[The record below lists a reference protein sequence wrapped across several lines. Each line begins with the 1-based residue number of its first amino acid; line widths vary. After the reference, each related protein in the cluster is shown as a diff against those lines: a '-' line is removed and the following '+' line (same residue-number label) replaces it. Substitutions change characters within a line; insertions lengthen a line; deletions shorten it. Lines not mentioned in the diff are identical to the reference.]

1 MFLVG
6 SVVVAAGTVI
16 SACSGDDATS
26 SSSADPSSTKPSE
39 TPVTDTPTSAT
50 EIPVTAPVSS
60 PVTSPATT
68 LPEPELPG
76 DPFTLGVASGDPDT
90 TSVVLW
96 TRLAPDPLHGGG
108 MPDADVAVTWELASD
123 EDFGGVLATGTAVAT
138 ATFAHSVHVVATPDS
153 PTTSQ
158 LFYRFTVGTYTS
170 PTGRTRLAPTGEVA
184 STTFVSASCQ
194 NYEDGYYSAH
204 RDIALQPLDFFVWLG
219 DYIYEGASQ
228 DIGVGGSVRSH
239 GTPEPMDL
247 PGYRDRYAL
256 YKSDPDLQAAHRACP
271 WFVIWDDHEVEN
283 NYAGVTPQNPADAPG
298 FAARRQAAYQAWWE
312 HQPVRLDPPGPT
324 GEYRIYRAV
333 TWGDLVGM
341 ALLDTRQYRTD
352 QACGDVTFSLD
363 PPCAEVDDDART
375 LTGAEQES
383 WLFDTIGKQGTIWN
397 VIAQQVVM
405 ARISLNGAILN
416 YDQWDGYPK
425 NRDRI
430 LQHLQDEHVPNA
442 IVLSGDIHLA
452 GVAVLEA
459 GASRGGGDGIP
470 VAVEFVDTSISSSGL
485 VPPETADLVKS
496 FKEIVDAELAHR
508 GYTMHTVTPKT
519 WTAEYRIVDSA
530 LVPESTVSTF
540 ASYVVEAGTTA
551 VTIQP

>member
-6 SVVVAAGTVI
+6 SVVVAAGAVI
-16 SACSGDDATS
+16 SACSSDDA
-26 SSSADPSSTKPSE
+26 SAPASTEPE
-39 TPVTDTPTSAT
+39 NTQSAT
-50 EIPVTAPVSS
+50 TAATQP
-60 PVTSPATT
+60 TTTEPATT
-68 LPEPELPG
+68 PPADTQPPVTEPASTLPVPELSG

-90 TSVVLW
+90 SSVVLW

-108 MPDADVAVTWELASD
+108 MPDADVGVAWELSSD
-123 EDFGGVLATGTAVAT
+123 VDFGTIVASGTAIAT
-138 ATFAHSVHVVATPDS
+138 AEHAHSVHVVAAPAA
-153 PTTSQ
+153 PTSNQ
-158 LFYRFTVGTYTS
+158 LYYRFRVGPYTS
-170 PTGRTRLAPTGEVA
+170 PTGRTRIAPTGAVS

-194 NYEDGYYSAH
+194 NYEDGFYTAH
-204 RDIALQPLDFFVWLG
+204 RDIAAQPLDFLVWLG

-239 GTPEPMDL
+239 GAPEPMDL

-256 YKSDPDLQAAHRACP
+256 YKMDPHLQAAHHACP

-283 NYAGVTPQNPADAPG
+283 NYAGITPQDPADAAG
-298 FAARRQAAYQAWWE
+298 FAVRRQAAYQAWWE
-312 HQPVRLDPPGPT
+312 HQPVRLDPPAAS

-333 TWGDLVGM
+333 TWGDLIGM

-363 PPCAEVDDDART
+363 PPCPEVEDDDRT
-375 LTGAEQES
+375 LTGTEQEA
-383 WLFDTIGKQGTIWN
+383 WLFDTVGKQGTTWN
-397 VIAQQVVM
+397 VIAQQIVM
-405 ARISLNGAILN
+405 ADISLNGAILN

-425 NRDRI
+425 DRQRI
-430 LQHLQDEHVPNA
+430 LQHLHDEQVPNA

-459 GASRGGGDGIP
+459 GASRGGGDGTP
-470 VAVEFVDTSISSSGL
+470 VAVEFVDTSISSAGL
-485 VPPETADLVKS
+485 VPPDTVGLVKS

-508 GYTMHTVTPKT
+508 GYTMHTVTPDT
-519 WTAEYRIVDSA
+519 WTAAYRIVESA

-540 ASYVVEAGTTA
+540 ATYVVDAGAPAVRIEA
-551 VTIQP
+551 